1 MATTKKRYS
10 DTAIQEPEPGTVHNL
25 CKLEHFAPQEI
36 YIIIY
41 RGGGAQFND
50 SIKYYMQGI
59 LMFKLLTV
67 TKQRM
72 NINWTLQLVRAL
84 HQKIPI

>member
-1 MATTKKRYS
+1 M
-10 DTAIQEPEPGTVHNL
+10 HNL

-36 YIIIY
+36 YIIIIY

-59 LMFKLLTV
+59 FMFKLLTV

-72 NINWTLQLVRAL
+72 NIVVAL
-84 HQKIPI
+84 HGKTCFVIARPFFLSVLI

>member
-1 MATTKKRYS
+1 M
-10 DTAIQEPEPGTVHNL
+10 
-25 CKLEHFAPQEI
+25 
-36 YIIIY
+36 
-41 RGGGAQFND
+41 QFND

-72 NINWTLQLVRAL
+72 NIVVAL
-84 HQKIPI
+84 HGKTCFVIARPFFLSVLI

>member
-1 MATTKKRYS
+1 MQIRAFCTTG
-10 DTAIQEPEPGTVHNL
+10 DIHNNNL
-25 CKLEHFAPQEI
+25 Q
-36 YIIIY
+36 
-41 RGGGAQFND
+41 GGGAAQFND

-72 NINWTLQLVRAL
+72 NIVVAL
-84 HQKIPI
+84 HGKTCLIS